1 MSSTLP
7 PLTLRA
13 EKGSSL
19 TSAEGDKDFTIL
31 RDGIN
36 GLFAFLAV
44 ALNSDGTVKT
54 NAVSTLALIDRA
66 VTNAK
71 LAFDSSFYVAD
82 TSVSANTITVT
93 FSPAPSAYAAG
104 MVFYILVANANT
116 GAVQINVNALGAK
129 TLKKNGNVDMASG
142 DIKAGQLICVA
153 YDAVAGTPVFQL
165 VNTIPQVNTPWT
177 TGAVVMQGTP
187 NATALILTTYQE
199 IAAVELVLP
208 AGKRW
213 VWIEV
218 GFSTFINNLSA
229 DLYGIEFETNPIRHT
244 TVALSLLNNAG
255 TGGYLG
261 DSTDDSFQVTMEAK
275 GPPTGY
281 ETATLELKLKAR
293 IPSGGGVGCGDV
305 VASRKVYAYG
315 LYTNA

>member
-13 EKGSSL
+13 EKGSAL

-36 GLFAFLAV
+36 GLFALLAV

-116 GAVQINVNALGAK
+116 GAVTINANALGAK
-129 TLKKNGNVDMASG
+129 TLKKNGNVDLVSG
-142 DIKAGQLICVA
+142 DLKAGQLICVA

-165 VNTIPQVNTPWT
+165 VNTIPQVNTPWC
-177 TGAVVMQGTP
+177 TGVVSQQAGSLT
-187 NATALILTTYQE
+187 TALTASYVE
-199 IAAVELVLP
+199 IATIALTLP
-208 AGKRW
+208 AGKSW
-213 VWIEV
+213 VWV
-218 GFSTFINNLSA
+218 KVVFS
-229 DLYGIEFETNPIRHT
+229 GIVPTGQMGIQFETAPVRHNGT
-244 TVALSLLNNAG
+244 SLSLVNNAPPG
-255 TGGYLG
+255 GIATGN
-261 DSTDDSFQVTMEAK
+261 SDDSAAFTMVAE
-275 GPPTGY
+275 GVPTGY
-281 ETATLELKLKAR
+281 ETANLDLEIRCKYPAAAVGN
-293 IPSGGGVGCGDV
+293 GGDTP
-305 VASRKVYAYG
+305 ASRACYAVG
-315 LYTNA
+315 WYTNA